1 MDYTLK
7 DNSKEILALFEK
19 AKIRGLEA
27 IGLEA
32 EGNAK
37 DILTDEVYSE
47 DKEWRLTGRLR
58 NSVTFALSGEKANA
72 DSYEY
77 KEDGK
82 KKKAHYK
89 GRAPKDKDK
98 SLYIGTN
105 VVYAPGIELGT
116 HRAAGAV
123 HFLQRAA
130 EDFKDDYKKLMEES
144 MRNA

>member
-7 DNSKEILALFEK
+7 DNSREILEAFER

-37 DILTDEVYSE
+37 DILTEEVYSD
-47 DKEWRLTGRLR
+47 DKEWPLTGRLR
-58 NSVTFALSGEKANA
+58 NSVTFALSGEKSNI

-82 KKKAHYK
+82 KKKAYYK
-89 GRAPKDKDK
+89 GRAPKDKDTAV
-98 SLYIGTN
+98 YIGTN

-123 HFLQRAA
+123 HFLQRSV
-130 EDFKDDYKKLMEES
+130 EDFKDDYKEKMEDS
-144 MRNA
+144 MKNA